1 MFKKISKIPI
11 FISGIIAIFSIASI
25 VIGASAIIDSGILDI
40 KGEPTITQI
49 INVLSGADKAL
60 DSLKIAIGIF
70 SLLVFV
76 NLIEAVFM
84 ILKSYDVKV
93 NIMIVISL
101 IFGIIAHFMITQDN
115 GIVKIII
122 DYLKKGNDLYIT
134 VGAFGLSLLVN
145 VIKFIAVSVSLFKG
159 KRKADV

>member
-11 FISGIIAIFSIASI
+11 FISGIIAISSIASI
-25 VIGASAIIDSGILDI
+25 IIGASAIIDSGILDI

-49 INVLSGADKAL
+49 IDVLSGADKAL

-70 SLLVFV
+70 SILLFV
-76 NLIEAVFM
+76 NLVEAVFM

-101 IFGIIAHFMITQDN
+101 IFGIIALFMVTQDN

-134 VGAFGLSLLVN
+134 VGAFGLALLVN
-145 VIKFIAVSVSLFKG
+145 VIKFIAVIVSMFKG